1 MSKQQQQL
9 IDLTT
14 TIDGKERKYTGRFL
28 GFIKDSEFNALVQ
41 NPDKVPTRLESK
53 ATQPI
58 MEVASKFDQMIGHR
72 LVMSV
77 KKVDDKNVPKK
88 TLFITE
94 GLEVIDEVTPRA
106 EEDKAKN
113 KKAVMGKVAF
123 KSTTDEV
130 IEVQETE

>member
-1 MSKQQQQL
+1 MSNQQL

-14 TIDGKERKYTGRFL
+14 TIGGKERKYTGRFL

-53 ATQPI
+53 ATQPL
-58 MEVASKFDQMIGHR
+58 MEVAAKFDQMIGHR
-72 LVMSV
+72 LVMSI
-77 KKVDDKNVPKK
+77 KKVDDKTVLKK

-94 GLEVIDEVTPRA
+94 GLETIDEVVPRTK
-106 EEDKAKN
+106 EDKAKN
-113 KKAVMGKVAF
+113 KKEVPGKVTFA
-123 KSTTDEV
+123 STTDER